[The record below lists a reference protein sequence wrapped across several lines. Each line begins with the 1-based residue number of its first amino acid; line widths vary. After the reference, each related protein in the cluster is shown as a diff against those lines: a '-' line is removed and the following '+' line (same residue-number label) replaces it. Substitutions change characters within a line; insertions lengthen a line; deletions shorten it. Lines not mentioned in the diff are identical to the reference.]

1 MILFTSIPNNHLKAM
16 WLGGKI
22 GKKEEI
28 VNGLNKE
35 LKLLC
40 K

>member
-1 MILFTSIPNNHLKAM
+1 MQCDLEEKSV
-16 WLGGKI
+16 
-22 GKKEEI
+22 KEEI

-40 K
+40 KWCDNRNERPS